1 MEKKNRYEDILYLP
15 HHVSKSRPAMS
26 IHDRAAQFSPFAAL
40 TGYDDV
46 IVETGRLTQSRS
58 ELTEGEKL
66 RLDELLQ
73 EIRER
78 IERRPLVS
86 FLCFQEDARKAGG
99 AYRTVTGNVKKLDE
113 VQKAVMLADGTVIGI
128 EEIYDIQIKE

>member
-15 HHVSKSRPAMS
+15 HHVSKTRPAMS

-99 AYRTVTGNVKKLDE
+99 AYITVTGNVKKLDE
-113 VQKAVMLADGTVIGI
+113 VQKAVILADGTVIAI

>member
-15 HHVSKSRPAMS
+15 HHVSKTRPAMS

-86 FLCFQEDARKAGG
+86 FLCFQEDARKVGG
-99 AYRTVTGNVKKLDE
+99 AYKTVTANVKKLDE
-113 VQKAVMLADGTVIGI
+113 AQKAVILADGTVIGI

>member
-15 HHVSKSRPAMS
+15 HHVSKTRPAMS

-99 AYRTVTGNVKKLDE
+99 AYKTVTGNVKKLDE
-113 VQKAVMLADGTVIGI
+113 VQKAVMLADGTVIAI